1 MKAFA
6 GLSSSSDDESD
17 EDVAMTPAAP
27 EASDAG
33 GSPGGGAAPASD
45 PEALERGEKRFRV
58 ELEFLQ
64 CLASPLYLEYLAQ
77 HNYLDN
83 EPFLAFLR
91 YLTYW
96 KRPEYRRFIEYPDC
110 IRFLDLLLD
119 SKKFRDDIRGQG
131 CRDWVHQHQFER
143 WKTAHERQNRTP
155 DLSIPPEGTPRPP
168 GPFDN
173 V

>member
-6 GLSSSSDDESD
+6 GLSSSDDDDSDVD
-17 EDVAMTPAAP
+17 MAP
-27 EASDAG
+27 VDAD
-33 GSPGGGAAPASD
+33 AAPAPDAPDAPAAD
-45 PEALERGEKRFRV
+45 PEAAARLDRRFRA
-58 ELEFLQ
+58 ELEFVQ

-110 IRFLDLLLD
+110 IKFLDLLLD